1 MLLDWDFFSFQVLVV
16 FYFAFH
22 AFLNWRHGA
31 RGIEIIPHR
40 EFFMS
45 CPGKCVNGWAVSLFF
60 IITYNK
66 LERKSL
72 QILIFISAC
81 VAMVSF

>member
-1 MLLDWDFFSFQVLVV
+1 MASAFGILCIMILVLVV

-45 CPGKCVNGWAVSLFF
+45 CPGKCVNGWALAWQWFRF
-60 IITYNK
+60 NCTGRGRQ
-66 LERKSL
+66 E
-72 QILIFISAC
+72 SAYEEI
-81 VAMVSF
+81 